1 MGIGNIDILK
11 QNNFK
16 IKYFGN
22 NYGVIFDDNKIE
34 LFEKYISETLENGF
48 WNVNIQAKIIFI
60 FKFENGEIKRY
71 VLNKDNEK
79 EILKLCCEFAD
90 CKFESID
97 KMLRDNRFY
106 AETYYTED
114 IGESQKF
121 NLTNTK

>member
-1 MGIGNIDILK
+1 MNYSYLMGINNIDILK

-16 IKYFGN
+16 IKYFGS

-48 WNVNIQAKIIFI
+48 WNEYLGKDKVFI
-60 FKFENGEIKRY
+60 FKFKNSEIKKY
-71 VLNKDNEK
+71 VLNKKNEK

-97 KMLRDNRFY
+97 KMLKDNRFY
-106 AETYYTED
+106 AETYYTEN
-114 IGESQKF
+114 IGKS
-121 NLTNTK
+121 